1 MTPDP
6 AKDPMNKTFEHCQVD
21 MEAMKYDPVKFTIH
35 HLDPRYKTFFEER
48 KRFREEK
55 TFLGFSSKHIFKQV
69 DTFRVSKNK
78 VTAAASRQLKWF
90 ENEIDTNVSFDIS
103 L

>member
-35 HLDPRYKTFFEER
+35 HLDPRYKTFLGD
-48 KRFREEK
+48 K
-55 TFLGFSSKHIFKQV
+55 TFYGGENV
-69 DTFRVSKNK
+69 FRVFK
-78 VTAAASRQLKWF
+78 
-90 ENEIDTNVSFDIS
+90 
-103 L
+103 